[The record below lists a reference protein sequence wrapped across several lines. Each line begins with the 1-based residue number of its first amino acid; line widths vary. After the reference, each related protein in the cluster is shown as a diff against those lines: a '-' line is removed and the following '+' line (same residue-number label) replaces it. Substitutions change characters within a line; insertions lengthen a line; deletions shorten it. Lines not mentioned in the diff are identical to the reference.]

1 MSTIKFPLLQIG
13 QQFEYRG
20 QHYTKVSPLI
30 ASNNDDGSRKM
41 IPRSALVTVA
51 QGELPVTDREEK
63 APHPALAILERYHQM
78 TVTELKSLCDDEVKL
93 GAARARLEAVKDE
106 LAKTLQ

>member
-1 MSTIKFPLLQIG
+1 MNTIKFPLLQIG

-30 ASNNDDGSRKM
+30 ASNNGDGSRKM

-51 QGELPVTDREEK
+51 QGELSVTEMEEK
-63 APHPALAILERYHQM
+63 PPHPALAILERYHQM
-78 TVTELKSLCDDEVKL
+78 TDTELNSLCNDHATP
-93 GAARARLEAVKDE
+93 GAPPARLEIVRDE